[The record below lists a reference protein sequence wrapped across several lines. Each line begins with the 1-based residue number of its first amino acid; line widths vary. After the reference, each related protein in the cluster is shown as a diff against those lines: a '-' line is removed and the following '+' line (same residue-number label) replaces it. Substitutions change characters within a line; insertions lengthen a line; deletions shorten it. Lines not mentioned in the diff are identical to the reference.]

1 MVAKKLKRIGLVLGA
16 TLGLAA
22 CGAGQ
27 MYEAFQSGDWQ
38 VMFSNFGVEVSQ
50 RWEKEYVGGFRGAML
65 GNSFEGSSSSA
76 QPRSYYQVIS
86 RLQNEESKSFEVTVS
101 YFCGASGDFYK
112 DSFIVTQE
120 QLGSVIERPLRSQ
133 DCRPRPDEVL
143 VEIRD

>member
-1 MVAKKLKRIGLVLGA
+1 MVLNKLKRIALVFIA
-16 TLGLAA
+16 TSGLAA

-38 VMFSNFGVEVSQ
+38 VMFNNFGVEVSQ

-101 YFCGASGDFYK
+101 YFCGNTVDFYK
-112 DSFIVTQE
+112 DTFVVEQA
-120 QLGSVIERPLRSQ
+120 QLGSVIERPLRLQ
-133 DCRPRPDEVL
+133 GCRPRPDEVQ
-143 VEIRD
+143 VEIRE